1 MVGDLFN
8 GYTIRGSCID
18 AQGYLWNAEWGGS
31 RVVRYSPEGETHSIL
46 STPAIQ
52 TTCPV
57 LGGSSLNA
65 LFCTSARVGLT
76 EPTTYDG
83 ALFSIRSPF
92 FAGLPESRFSLISS
106 RRCRRKRM
114 RH

>member
-1 MVGDLFN
+1 MGMI
-8 GYTIRGSCID
+8 Y
-18 AQGYLWNAEWGGS
+18 Y
-31 RVVRYSPEGETHSIL
+31 
-46 STPAIQ
+46 AIAFAAGLGITLQ
-52 TTCPV
+52 TTLNSQLARG
-57 LGGSSLNA
+57 LGGSSLNT

-92 FAGLPESRFSLISS
+92 FAGLPESRFGLISS